1 MTSQAKLD
9 WINMA
14 RIVLSASICSFIG
27 MALAPLITK
36 LNNHAT
42 YGEWASYF
50 VVLLLF
56 YILNFNVKVI
66 KMVKEGKK

>member
-1 MTSQAKLD
+1 
-9 WINMA
+9 
-14 RIVLSASICSFIG
+14 